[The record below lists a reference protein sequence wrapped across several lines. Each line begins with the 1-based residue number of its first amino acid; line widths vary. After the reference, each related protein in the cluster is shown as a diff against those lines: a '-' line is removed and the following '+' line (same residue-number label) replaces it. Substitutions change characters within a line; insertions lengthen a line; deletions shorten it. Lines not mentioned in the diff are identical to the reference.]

1 MTSPSFEL
9 ESVDTL
15 AAAATGQP
23 GSRQFFLL
31 ARGSGSSLT
40 LACEKF
46 HIQGLVTR
54 ARQLLE
60 AQELE
65 EPPLVPGRS
74 RPLLAVGEA
83 NWSIAELG
91 LGFHEAKGKFV
102 IVARELLDEE
112 GADPATARLWV
123 SPRQVR
129 DFAAQAEEVLAGGR
143 PTCNYCGLPMDPSGH
158 PCPAA
163 NGSRPIF

>member
-1 MTSPSFEL
+1 MTNPSYEL

-31 ARGSGSSLT
+31 ARGGGSAVT

-46 HIQGLVTR
+46 HIQGLVVR

-60 AQELE
+60 AQEME

-74 RPLLAVGEA
+74 HPIPAVGESS
-83 NWSIAELG
+83 WSIAELG
-91 LGFHEAKGKFV
+91 LGYHEAKGKFV
-102 IVARELLDEE
+102 IVAREQPDEE
-112 GADPATARLWV
+112 NADAATARLWV
-123 SPRQVR
+123 TPRQVR

-143 PTCNYCGLPMDPSGH
+143 PACSYCGLPMDPSGH

-163 NGSRPIF
+163 NGSRPVF

>member
-1 MTSPSFEL
+1 VTHPSFEL
-9 ESVDTL
+9 ESVDSL

-31 ARGSGSSLT
+31 ALGGGTSLT

-46 HIQGLVTR
+46 HVQGLVAR

-60 AQELE
+60 AQEME
-65 EPPLVPGRS
+65 EPPLFQARA
-74 RPLLAVGEA
+74 RPLPPVGEA
-83 NWSIAELG
+83 AWSIAELG
-91 LGFHEAKGKFV
+91 LGYHEAKGKFV
-102 IVARELLDEE
+102 IVARELPDEE

-123 SPRQVR
+123 TPRQVR
-129 DFAAQAEEVLAGGR
+129 EFAAQAEDVIAGGR
-143 PTCNYCGLPMDPSGH
+143 PACNYCGLPIDPSGH

>member
-1 MTSPSFEL
+1 MTNPSFEL

-31 ARGSGSSLT
+31 ARGGGSHLT

-60 AQELE
+60 AQEME

-74 RPLLAVGEA
+74 QPVPAVGEA
-83 NWSIAELG
+83 AWSIAELG
-91 LGFHEAKGKFV
+91 LGYHEAKGKFV
-102 IVARELLDEE
+102 IVAREQADEE
-112 GADPATARLWV
+112 ESGSATARLWV
-123 SPRQVR
+123 TPRQVR
-129 DFAAQAEEVLAGGR
+129 DFATQAQEVLSGGR
-143 PTCNYCGLPMDPSGH
+143 PPCNYCGLPVDPSGH

-163 NGSRPIF
+163 NGSRPVF